1 MPGQIVSSSVVVAAS
16 RQVFVEVDGEF
27 IILNTDTGMYYG
39 LEDVG
44 AHLWRQLQQPT
55 AVADLCAAVRSDY
68 DVDAARCE
76 RDITALLA
84 QMTTE
89 GLVEVRG

>member
-1 MPGQIVSSSVVVAAS
+1 MSGQIAPSSVVVAAS

-44 AHLWRQLQQPT
+44 AHLWRRLQQPT
-55 AVADLCAAVRSDY
+55 AVTDLCAAVQSDY
-68 DVDAARCE
+68 DVEAARCQ
-76 RDITALLA
+76 RDVAALLA
-84 QMTTE
+84 HMVTE
-89 GLVEVRG
+89 GLVEVRR

>member
-1 MPGQIVSSSVVVAAS
+1 MSGHIIPSSVVVATS

-39 LEDVG
+39 LEEVG
-44 AHLWRQLQQPT
+44 AHLWRRLQQPA
-55 AVADLCAAVRSDY
+55 AVADLCAAVTVDY

-76 RDITALLA
+76 RDITSLLEHMA
-84 QMTTE
+84 AE
-89 GLVEVRG
+89 GLVEVRQ